1 MHRHLLLLLT
11 LSLSSSPMAATRF
24 TLLSPENEQDA
35 RMDYYR
41 EAMRLALEKTRQQY
55 GDYELHDSLKMNKAR
70 MRLEVQKPGRNALF
84 IIDNWPQKTPH
95 PEVSRIPFPIDLGIL
110 GYRVCFVGADRA
122 EALAGVRT
130 LAQLQAFS
138 QGSGK
143 GWQDADILRHNGFQV
158 QEVDNYES
166 LFRMVARGRVDLFCR
181 GANEILAEWEA
192 HHPRLPTLT
201 VDRHV
206 ILFYPLIH
214 AFYSHVTYHKELE
227 RIQLGLRL
235 AWQDGSLQRLWRQ
248 HFQPSLVFTQLASR
262 QLFRLSNPQLPAE
275 GSDYR
280 SYLYD
285 PARDAFGIPP
295 HDKTGKVGK

>member
-1 MHRHLLLLLT
+1 MNLQALPLPYAPGAISG
-11 LSLSSSPMAATRF
+11 LSERLMSSHHQNNYGGAVKRLNAIRAQLAATPFASTPGFVLNGLKREELIA
-24 TLLSPENEQDA
+24 TNSMLLHELYFASLGGDGQTMEP
-35 RMDYYR
+35 
-41 EAMRLALEKTRQQY
+41 AMRLALEKTRQQY
-55 GDYELHDSLKMNKAR
+55 GDYELRDSLKMNKAR
-70 MRLEVQKPGRNALF
+70 MRLEVQKPGKSALF
-84 IIDNWPQKTPH
+84 IVDSWPQKTPH
-95 PEVSRIPFPIDLGIL
+95 PEVSQIPFPIDLGIL

-122 EALAGVRT
+122 DALAGVRT

-181 GANEILAEWEA
+181 GANEILAEWET

-214 AFYSHVTYHKELE
+214 AFYSHVTYHKERE

-235 AWQDGSLQRLWRQ
+235 AWQAEQVLGAAGLRL
-248 HFQPSLVFTQLASR
+248 
-262 QLFRLSNPQLPAE
+262 
-275 GSDYR
+275 
-280 SYLYD
+280 
-285 PARDAFGIPP
+285 I
-295 HDKTGKVGK
+295 